1 MFSKSDKSP
10 ATATTPPAAPATPS
24 KPSGTVS
31 IISSD
36 LKILGDLE
44 SAGDVQVEG
53 LVEGDVRSRSLTIG
67 EAAHV
72 KGSVYADQVMIAGT
86 ISGQVRA
93 TSVSINKTAKVM
105 GDIAHETLSIEAGA
119 HLEGRFSREEFHKG
133 LNAEKTVPVKAP
145 KPAANPGNGSSPT
158 AGAPVSEE
166 PVPVA
171 AAAGS

>member
-1 MFSKSDKSP
+1 MFSKSDKNAETVSP
-10 ATATTPPAAPATPS
+10 PTPAPATPS

-72 KGSVYADQVMIAGT
+72 KGSVFADKVMIAGT

-93 TSVSINKTAKVM
+93 TAVTINKTAKVM

-119 HLEGRFSREEFHKG
+119 HLEGRFSREEFRKG
-133 LNAEKTVPVKAP
+133 ANADKSNPVKAQ
-145 KPAANPGNGSSPT
+145 KPAATPGNGAAVT
-158 AGAPVSEE
+158 GGAPASEE